1 MQMSTGTD
9 GYLYFT
15 VNQLVFGPGEY
26 PGTDRRVRPFALF
39 RAPLPFNATKP
50 LLC

>member
-1 MQMSTGTD
+1 MSTGTD

-15 VNQLVFGPGEY
+15 VNQLVFGSLTY
-26 PGTDRRVRPFALF
+26 PGTDRRVKPFGLF

-50 LLC
+50 LLR

>member
-1 MQMSTGTD
+1 MSVGTD

-15 VNQLVFGPGEY
+15 VNQLSVGTGFY
-26 PGTDRRVRPFALF
+26 PGTDRRVRPFAVM
-39 RAPLPFNATKP
+39 RAKLPGNGTKV